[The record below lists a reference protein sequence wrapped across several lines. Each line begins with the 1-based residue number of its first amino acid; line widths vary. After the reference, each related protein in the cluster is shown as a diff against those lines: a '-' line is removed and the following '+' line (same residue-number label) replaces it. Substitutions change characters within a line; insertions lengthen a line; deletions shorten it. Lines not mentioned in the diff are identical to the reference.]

1 MTVLFADVRGF
12 SDLAKQWRPPEL
24 VGMMNQFF
32 QGATEV
38 LLKHDACIDKF
49 MGDQIM
55 AVFGAPIP
63 RPDHAARALQAAI
76 EMQKGASALF
86 HPEKGPLPLTIGIAI
101 HTGMA
106 IVGNVGSSRV
116 KDFTAMGDTV
126 NLAAH
131 LQEHAGPGEVLVTKA
146 VEAALPGPM
155 AGGEQRQVVVKGEVS
170 PVVVRAIR
178 P

>member
-1 MTVLFADVRGF
+1 M
-12 SDLAKQWRPPEL
+12 
-24 VGMMNQFF
+24 
-32 QGATEV
+32 
-38 LLKHDACIDKF
+38 
-49 MGDQIM
+49 
-55 AVFGAPIP
+55 
-63 RPDHAARALQAAI
+63 
-76 EMQKGASALF
+76 
-86 HPEKGPLPLTIGIAI
+86 GPLPLTIGIAI

-131 LQEHAGPGEVLVTKA
+131 LQEHAGPGEVLVTKT

-155 AGGEQRQVVVKGEVS
+155 SGGEQRQVVVKGEAS
-170 PVVVRAIR
+170 PVSVRVIR